1 MAETATAFTTYV
13 IQTLVSESWRSFETY
28 DTEDSAQD
36 IARKLVEDWG
46 AARVRILG
54 GYFSNEKNRKVYH
67 KVEITDAPQTGFL
80 QKLAPASFG
89 RSKDPASKNIIS
101 KETISKTAI
110 SKETNTKTAI
120 SKETISKAALS
131 QSKGLNFMPAKILLG
146 GSAVS
151 GALLVGSLILFA
163 ALPPYSSLADDG
175 QKPAA
180 EITTAMKRTGGP
192 DMTTGRQK
200 KTAAPAVANIAPA
213 PEPVDLQAKFLE
225 IAAVSYSQVKDF
237 DAAPIR
243 LRGPWSIACWE
254 QPDSLVIREH
264 KLDQI
269 SDTPAQNIA
278 LKDTSSTADS
288 SQTATS
294 TTASSK
300 TAVAMDTSAFS
311 TVWQSGQRYGIHLE
325 DGSVYILDLVS
336 FDQIKPLG
344 TLSSDGDFIA
354 ETEAT
359 VLNRCI

>member
-54 GYFSNEKNRKVYH
+54 GYFSKEKNRKVYH

-80 QKLAPASFG
+80 SIFAPASFG
-89 RSKDPASKNIIS
+89 RSKDPASKSIIS
-101 KETISKTAI
+101 KETISNTAI
-110 SKETNTKTAI
+110 SKETITKTAI
-120 SKETISKAALS
+120 SKEIISKAALS

-192 DMTTGRQK
+192 DMTMGRQK
-200 KTAAPAVANIAPA
+200 KTAAPAVADIAPA

-225 IAAVSYSQVKDF
+225 IAAVSYGQVKDF

-264 KLDQI
+264 KLHQVPV
-269 SDTPAQNIA
+269 TFTQNIA
-278 LKDTSSTADS
+278 SKDTSSTTTPRK
-288 SQTATS
+288 TATQMEI
-294 TTASSK
+294 T
-300 TAVAMDTSAFS
+300 AFS

-336 FDQIKPLG
+336 FNQIKPLG
-344 TLSSDGDFIA
+344 RLSSSGDFTA
-354 ETEAT
+354 ETKDN